1 MFSRKLALPLL
12 PLMAALSSAQA
23 SAQQAPPPPQV
34 SVAKP
39 LVREVVDTDDFI
51 GRFQASEQVSVRS
64 RVGGYLQNIDFQD
77 GQLVKAGDNLFQVDQ
92 RPFDTALSEAKANL
106 AVANSTLTYAKA
118 QFDRVDALV
127 KSGSQSVSTLD
138 DRRRELQSAEASV
151 QGAEA
156 SVDRAKLDLVYSNI
170 TAPLSGRIDR
180 HLISVGNLV
189 QADQTILTT
198 IVALDPI
205 DLYFD
210 VDERRLLSYAET
222 ARTQGKVLQEGG
234 GGIAVTVTLSD
245 RDHTKFTGKVNFAE
259 NVVDPATGT
268 LRVRA
273 RFSNPD
279 FILQPGLFG
288 RVSIEGSNPYKAILI
303 PDEAI
308 SSDQN
313 ERIVYV
319 LSADGTV
326 TTKAVRSGPKLYGYR
341 VIRTGLTG
349 DENVVVKGVV
359 RVRPGAKVTP
369 VTVVLPQENNEAPSS
384 SQEAAATTET
394 TK

>member
-1 MFSRKLALPLL
+1 
-12 PLMAALSSAQA
+12 MAALSSAQA

>member
-1 MFSRKLALPLL
+1 
-12 PLMAALSSAQA
+12 MAALFSAQA

-92 RPFDTALSEAKANL
+92 RPFDTALSEAKASL
-106 AVANSTLTYAKA
+106 AVANSTLTYARA

-384 SQEAAATTET
+384 SQEAAAATET